1 VKAPHQVVRG
11 FFLYNFNGSACVGR
25 FVALASTA
33 MNFENGKTQP
43 SSLRAVC
50 IARHSFLSEHIARYF
65 GEIGVLTSQ
74 AVGLTNSLVI
84 ADVAKP
90 DVVICD
96 YDLLASMPLHKW
108 EEHPLLSTIPV
119 VAVSLTRKCE
129 DLHLLDVDGIAGFL
143 YLPTLHAAQALQILQ
158 AAATRPKYSLPPMAA
173 TRAVE
178 HS

>member
-1 VKAPHQVVRG
+1 
-11 FFLYNFNGSACVGR
+11 
-25 FVALASTA
+25 
-33 MNFENGKTQP
+33 MNFENEKAQP

-65 GEIGVLTSQ
+65 REIGVATTE
-74 AVGLTNSLVI
+74 AVGLSNALAV
-84 ADVAKP
+84 ADMAKP

-96 YDLLASMPLHKW
+96 YDLLATMPLHKW
-108 EEHPLLSTIPV
+108 EQHPLLSITPV

-143 YLPTLHAAQALQILQ
+143 YLPTLQAAQALQIIR
-158 AAATRPKYSLPPMAA
+158 AAAARPKYSLPSIAA
-173 TRAVE
+173 PRVVE